1 VAAAAANQCERCGGS
16 DERTVLL
23 DAEDQRTIL
32 MSQTKSAPPIVDSE
46 VEDDQRTVLIT
57 GRPPRPI
64 STDDEQRTVIV
75 TPELLHEA
83 PRRPAPVP
91 APPAQR
97 ASSAQQP
104 WGTPPGQAAP
114 PHQTATPPPRQATP
128 PPPRP
133 VQRPDL
139 TLADGYPEEL
149 TTSLTGSLLG
159 ARAAPPRP
167 VPKTSYRMVVPVL
180 IIALLLAI
188 VVGVA
193 ITMVASGAIEG
204 FFDSIIRA
212 S

>member
-1 VAAAAANQCERCGGS
+1 
-16 DERTVLL
+16 
-23 DAEDQRTIL
+23 
-32 MSQTKSAPPIVDSE
+32 MVDGE

-57 GRPPRPI
+57 GRPPSPAP
-64 STDDEQRTVIV
+64 TEDDQRTVIV
-75 TPELLHEA
+75 SPELLREA
-83 PRRPAPVP
+83 PRRPPPVP

-97 ASSAQQP
+97 ASPAQQP

-114 PHQTATPPPRQATP
+114 ARHTAPPLPRQATP
-128 PPPRP
+128 PPP

-139 TLADGYPEEL
+139 PLAGGYPEEL

-180 IIALLLAI
+180 IIALLLVI
-188 VVGVA
+188 LVGVA

-204 FFDSIIRA
+204 FFDSIIRP